1 MIGVEDDPYTRPP
14 YALVHNVDNPSRDPR
29 ISFALPHENLVTLEV
44 YDVRGRL
51 VSRRAL
57 GAQQAGEVPLFADRR
72 PEAGV
77 YLYRLQLVDPATGQA
92 RTTLQGKTLLL
103 K

>member
-1 MIGVEDDPYTRPP
+1 
-14 YALVHNVDNPSRDPR
+14 VHNVDNPSRDPR
-29 ISFALPHENLVTLEV
+29 VSFALPHENVVTLEV

-57 GAQQAGEVPLFADRR
+57 GAQQAGEFPLFADHR

-77 YLYRLQLVDPATGQA
+77 YLYRLQLVDPATGQT